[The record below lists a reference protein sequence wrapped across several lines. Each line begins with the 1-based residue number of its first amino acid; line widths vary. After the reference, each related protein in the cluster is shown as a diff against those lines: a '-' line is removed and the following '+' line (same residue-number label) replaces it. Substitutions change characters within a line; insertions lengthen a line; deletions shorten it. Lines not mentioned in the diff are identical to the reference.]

1 MGQSPVIPRPV
12 SMVLVAVILLISKFL
27 PIWPARVGVTS
38 KRAKIIKLELYSS
51 LLSTETNHANAA
63 TTWMFPVR
71 RRPVLTGK
79 VVAILPLVLL
89 HSQYLPVGWGTAG
102 VIGENYQQ
110 VKDITNYNY
119 YTALCSSQ
127 TCECWKEEEV
137 ECKLN
142 SPKCKGGKC
151 YPEGIY
157 PGKNWKKNG
166 WCNK

>member
-1 MGQSPVIPRPV
+1 MIRPASVGSQLMGQSPVIPRPV
-12 SMVLVAVILLISKFL
+12 SMVLVVAILLIPKFL

-79 VVAILPLVLL
+79 VVAILPLVFL

-110 VKDITNYNY
+110 VKDITRPLSVVARPVNVGRRRRLSVN
-119 YTALCSSQ
+119 
-127 TCECWKEEEV
+127 
-137 ECKLN
+137 
-142 SPKCKGGKC
+142 
-151 YPEGIY
+151 
-157 PGKNWKKNG
+157 
-166 WCNK
+166 